1 MPQSQRMRVFK
12 GELKKTSGGLT
23 KKDLVKNKRG
33 KVVSRKK
40 SSQASGANNLGN
52 WLRKKGDKYSG
63 VPGWVSKQDKD
74 KMLVKVKSPK
84 PMVHKPKPKPQ
95 VHKPKPKPQ
104 VHKPKPATP
113 KPKPQ
118 VHKPQPQAHKP
129 KPKPKAP
136 PPRRK
141 RSPVKAGQKITSGK
155 LGSSKVSVSN
165 IVVKGPD
172 PEAGW
177 PAWAK
182 KQPRPLKR
190 YISKKK
196 RFMDWEDLKED
207 VEDEF
212 EDMYVR

>member
-1 MPQSQRMRVFK
+1 MPQSQRMRVYK

-40 SSQASGANNLGN
+40 SSQAEGANNLGN
-52 WLRKKGDKYSG
+52 WLRKKGDRYSG

-74 KMLVKVKSPK
+74 QMLKVKSPK

-104 VHKPKPATP
+104 VHKPKPQVH

-118 VHKPQPQAHKP
+118 VHKPQVL
-129 KPKPKAP
+129 PKPKAQ

-155 LGSSKVSVSN
+155 LGSSEISVSN
-165 IVVKGPD
+165 ILSKG
-172 PEAGW
+172 
-177 PAWAK
+177 
-182 KQPRPLKR
+182 RR
-190 YISKKK
+190 ST
-196 RFMDWEDLKED
+196 
-207 VEDEF
+207 
-212 EDMYVR
+212 

>member
-1 MPQSQRMRVFK
+1 MPQSQRMRVYK

-40 SSQASGANNLGN
+40 SSQAEGANNLGN
-52 WLRKKGDKYSG
+52 WLRKKGDRYSG

-74 KMLVKVKSPK
+74 QMLKVKSPK
-84 PMVHKPKPKPQ
+84 PMVHKPQVHKPPKPKVQ

-104 VHKPKPATP
+104 VHKA
-113 KPKPQ
+113 
-118 VHKPQPQAHKP
+118 
-129 KPKPKAP
+129 
-136 PPRRK
+136 PRRK
-141 RSPVKAGQKITSGK
+141 GSPVKAGQKITSGK

-165 IVVKGPD
+165 IVVYKD

-182 KQPRPLKR
+182 KQPRIVKGYIKR
-190 YISKKK
+190 QKK
-196 RFMDWEDLKED
+196 FMDWDDLKED

-212 EDMYVR
+212 ADEYVR

>member
-1 MPQSQRMRVFK
+1 MPQSQRMRVYK

-40 SSQASGANNLGN
+40 SSQAEGANNLGN
-52 WLRKKGDKYSG
+52 WLRKKGDRYSG

-74 KMLVKVKSPK
+74 QMLVKVKSPK

-104 VHKPKPATP
+104 VHKPKP
-113 KPKPQ
+113 Q
-118 VHKPQPQAHKP
+118 VHKPQVL
-129 KPKPKAP
+129 PKPKAQ

-155 LGSSKVSVSN
+155 LGSSKISVSN
-165 IVVKGPD
+165 IVVKSNK
-172 PEAGW
+172 EAGW

-182 KQPRPLKR
+182 KQNSLVKA
-190 YISKKK
+190 YIKK
-196 RFMDWEDLKED
+196 RQKFMDWDDLKED

-212 EDMYVR
+212 ADEYVR

>member
-1 MPQSQRMRVFK
+1 MPQSQRMRVYK

-40 SSQASGANNLGN
+40 SSQAEGANNLGN

-74 KMLVKVKSPK
+74 QMLVKVKSPK

-95 VHKPKPKPQ
+95 VHKPKPK
-104 VHKPKPATP
+104 VAL
-113 KPKPQ
+113 
-118 VHKPQPQAHKP
+118 
-129 KPKPKAP
+129 PKPKAP
-136 PPRRK
+136 PPRRR

-165 IVVKGPD
+165 IVVYKD

-182 KQPRPLKR
+182 KQPRIVKGYIKR
-190 YISKKK
+190 QKK
-196 RFMDWEDLKED
+196 FMDWDDLKED

-212 EDMYVR
+212 ADEYVR